1 MEIKTVPNYT
11 KGISGRVVT
20 GIPIV
25 HGNIDDGGDRSWNGS
40 FTKTIAE
47 RGSMVLHLWGHN
59 AVIPPIAKVLSIRE
73 IGREELPGAVLDVAP
88 AATGGVEE
96 VYEMLDTP
104 LGNEVLTCI
113 KAGALRAMSY
123 AYDAK
128 DFSFEDNPNGSGK
141 IRNLRGVKLYEF
153 SNVNFGMNE
162 AAIGSKSRQWPEYL
176 ESIVEYLKAL
186 KAGAR
191 HSGQD
196 SSLIDQ
202 IAENAYLLGATNIQ
216 MMEMDNPSPDPAQQD
231 PSMNGKTRRVQAE
244 LVSPAIVG
252 SGKDRRA
259 EPVSPAPDFAAM
271 RRQLMEL
278 DLALFN

>member
-1 MEIKTVPNYT
+1 MELKTSPNYI
-11 KGISGRVVT
+11 KAISGRVVT
-20 GIPIV
+20 GIPVV
-25 HGNIDDGGDRSWNGS
+25 HGNIDDGSDRSWNGS

-47 RGSMVLHLWGHN
+47 RGAQVLHLWAHN
-59 AVIPPIAKVLSIRE
+59 LFIPPIAKVLSIRE

-88 AATGGVEE
+88 DATGGVEE
-96 VYEMLDTP
+96 VREYLDTP
-104 LGNEVLTCI
+104 LGNEILTCI

-128 DFSFEDNPNGSGK
+128 DFSFEDNPNGGGGK

-153 SNVNFGMNE
+153 SDVNLGMNE
-162 AAIGSKSRQWPEYL
+162 AAVGSKSKGPEYL
-176 ESIVEYLKAL
+176 ESILEYLKAL

-216 MMEMDNPSPDPAQQD
+216 MMEMDSPSPDPAQQD